1 MSEVL
6 STEQFRW
13 VVNTP
18 SVVSET
24 VEGETIVIHLE
35 TGAYYSLEGSAGE
48 CWDFVVRNGRD
59 DQAVPWMGSH
69 YAESEDAL
77 SSAWI
82 EFTDSLQKE
91 NLVRREGLGEPELSG
106 STASEGANIAQAG
119 SAAFTAPKIQK
130 YEDMREMLLLDPIH
144 DVAAGGWPQTA

>member
-1 MSEVL
+1 MREVP

-13 VVNTP
+13 VVNAP

-24 VEGETIVIHLE
+24 VEGETIIIHLE

-48 CWDFVVRNGRD
+48 CWDFVMRDGRN
-59 DQAVPWMGSH
+59 DQAVPWMSAH

-77 SSAWI
+77 SSAWT

-91 NLVRREGLGEPELSG
+91 NLVRREGLGETELSG
-106 STASEGANIAQAG
+106 GTVSEGANIPQEG
-119 SAAFTAPKIQK
+119 SVVFTTPKIQK